1 MASSK
6 PSVEKKWQ
14 QYFAPEE
21 LNTVFSG
28 DLLYNS
34 IHHADN
40 PDRVAFRYFGMPF
53 TYRKMYSEIDRV
65 ANAFLQNGIRKGDT
79 VMLMVPTLPE
89 SIYCFYALN
98 KIGAISNMVDVRLKP
113 VQLLELAKKTK
124 PRMLVVMSFY
134 LKQLESVSSQLEFDK
149 IILLRGCDSMP
160 GAVTFW
166 YRLGEYFNG
175 RRRIVAKHPYYI
187 NWPEFVESGNNW
199 TQEYTAHVTPD
210 DIAAIYQTSGTTGFP
225 KCVVHK
231 NSTLDFSAALRINY
245 LNNPQPTDTV
255 LSILPIFAMYGFVF
269 SIHMP
274 LSYGMT
280 VSIVPLFKP
289 RNMLKLIRQHK
300 PNYIFCV
307 PSQLEDFARSKEQCN
322 DFSFIK
328 NFFVAGDV
336 LDRNV
341 RDQVNGLLKSGN
353 SQAVVCPDYGM
364 TEVGGPITIMR
375 PNALQSDACLNGY
388 SGIPIPLAEVCIYDN
403 EHQAELD
410 YGCQGEI
417 CAQTAS
423 QMVEYLNDASAYQ
436 DLIHLHPDG
445 RMWVHT
451 GDMGYLTNDGHLYV
465 IGRRK
470 RMIVRYDGTKLFPVE
485 IEAVIKKTPGVG
497 ECCVV
502 PVSDKEHP
510 HGYLPVAYVENNST
524 EKGSRLM
531 DRIQKQC
538 EQNLP
543 EHLLPSQIIIVDSIP
558 HNSVGKIDYRK
569 LSAE

>member
-1 MASSK
+1 MSGNT
-6 PSVEKKWQ
+6 PSTEKKWQ
-14 QYFAPEE
+14 QFYTAKE
-21 LNTVFSG
+21 LNTSFSG
-28 DLLYNS
+28 ELLYDA
-34 IHHADN
+34 IHKVDN
-40 PDRVAFRYFGMPF
+40 PDRIAFRYFGMPF

-134 LKQLESVSSQLEFDK
+134 LKQLESVSSQLEFEK

-160 GAVTFW
+160 ASVTFW

-175 RRRIVAKHPYYI
+175 RKRITARHPYYTF
-187 NWPEFVESGNNW
+187 WPEFVESGNNW
-199 TQEYTAHVTPD
+199 TQEYTAQVSPD

-225 KCVVHK
+225 KCVVHR
-231 NSTLDFSAALRINY
+231 NSSLDFSAALRINY
-245 LNNPQPTDTV
+245 LNDPQPGDTL

-274 LSYGMT
+274 LRFGMT

-289 RNMLKLIRQHK
+289 RNMLKLIRMHK
-300 PNYIFCV
+300 PNYIFSV
-307 PSQLEDFARSKEQCN
+307 PSQLEEFAQDKAQDS

-336 LDRNV
+336 LHNNIRTRV
-341 RDQVNGLLKSGN
+341 DQLLKTGN

-364 TEVGGPITIMR
+364 TEVGGPIS
-375 PNALQSDACLNGY
+375 LQ
-388 SGIPIPLAEVCIYDN
+388 GIPIPLAQVCIFDG
-403 EHQAELD
+403 EQQKELG

-423 QMVEYLNDASAYQ
+423 QMVEYLNDASATK
-436 DLIHLHPDG
+436 DLMRIHPDG
-445 RMWVHT
+445 RTWVHT
-451 GDMGYLTNDGHLYV
+451 GDMGYLTEDGHLCY
-465 IGRRK
+465 IGRKK
-470 RMIVRYDGTKLFPVE
+470 RMIVRFDGTKLFPVE

-497 ECCVV
+497 ECCVA
-502 PVSDKEHP
+502 PVTDQEHP
-510 HGYLPVAYVENNST
+510 HGYLPVAYVVNNSQ
-524 EKGSRLM
+524 EPGVKLM
-531 DRIQKQC
+531 ARIQKQC
-538 EQNLP
+538 ETNLP

-558 HNSVGKIDYRK
+558 HNSMGKIDYRQ
-569 LSAE
+569 LSADHK